1 MSLFDRIKEYDLQ
14 EKKEKKFYSRK
25 GDGSDLSVKTE
36 TNPNETIFNNKPN
49 KNKKYAPKPK
59 NPPKTYTR
67 KNPTDRALR
76 RGFEDITGEGNVK
89 PPKTRAELITKR
101 KEYGIDRKG
110 NISDAG
116 VKRYAQKTKQLSS
129 GSNLP
134 VKLTQKELDLAKKR
148 AVGGTP
154 IKNKAGQVIGTTTGK
169 YGGKLSKVRKVTP
182 KQMEVI
188 KNLDKTNPTTRQL
201 MPAGSGKPIPLKTK
215 TIVKPKVTTFPS
227 SPSYLKSPL
236 PKSNQIYTPPVKE
249 LQKLTKSGFKKTTTG
264 SFTKS
269 GKTFG
274 KLLTKSLTKMGTK
287 GKVAA
292 AILAVG
298 VGGYGMTRIGQKNNN
313 KNNNTMV
320 PPIGFKPKEPKQ
332 YKFGISLGP
341 GQTQK

>member
-14 EKKEKKFYSRK
+14 ENKKKKFYSRK
-25 GDGSDLSVKTE
+25 GDGSGSVKTE
-36 TNPNETIFNNKPN
+36 TNPNETIFNNKSK
-49 KNKKYAPKPK
+49 KNKKYAPPK
-59 NPPKTYTR
+59 NPPKSYTR

-89 PPKTRAELITKR
+89 PPKTRADLITKR

-134 VKLTQKELDLAKKR
+134 VTPTAKELEIAKKR

-154 IKNKAGQVIGTTTGK
+154 IKNKAGKVIGTTTGK
-169 YGGKLSKVRKVTP
+169 YGGRLSGTRKPTQ
-182 KQMEVI
+182 KTLDAI
-188 KNLDKTNPTTRQL
+188 KNLGKENPTTRQL
-201 MPAGSGKPIPLKTK
+201 MPAGSGKPIPLKKVK

-236 PKSNQIYTPPVKE
+236 PKSNQIYTPPAKE
-249 LQKLTKSGFKKTTTG
+249 LQKLTKSGFRKTTTG

-274 KLLTKSLTKMGTK
+274 KLLTKSLSKMGTK
-287 GKVAA
+287 GKLAA
-292 AILAVG
+292 AVIGIGAA
-298 VGGYGMTRIGQKNNN
+298 GYGMTRIGQNNN

-320 PPIGFKPKEPKQ
+320 PPIGFKPKEPRQ

-341 GQTQK
+341 GQTKNS